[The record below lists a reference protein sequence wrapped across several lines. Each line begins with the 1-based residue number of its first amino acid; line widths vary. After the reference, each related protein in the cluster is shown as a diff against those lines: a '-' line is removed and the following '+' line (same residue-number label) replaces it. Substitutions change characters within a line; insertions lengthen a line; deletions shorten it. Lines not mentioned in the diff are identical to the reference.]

1 MPTVDEQGQQ
11 RYFQRVITPRPPG
24 VWLRPSPPGGHCF
37 AIGAPTGHSQPPHQ
51 WSRTGTSGG
60 QTGWSLPPPRQVRR
74 QAIPRR
80 VLGFG
85 RTVRPRPS
93 KHSE

>member
-11 RYFQRVITPRPPG
+11 RYFQRVITPVRWTMAQALSPG
-24 VWLRPSPPGGHCF
+24 RAFFV
-37 AIGAPTGHSQPPHQ
+37 IGAPTGHSQPPAPAKSNRKRQ
-51 WSRTGTSGG
+51 AGKPSG
-60 QTGWSLPPPRQVRR
+60 SLTLPRRVRR

-85 RTVRPRPS
+85 RTVRPWPS